1 MDRVDVLTGKL
12 GRGERERHVHTGD
25 IEGDIPVADIG
36 GRQLYPV
43 VAPTLKVVESKL
55 RQLLRLAP
63 QWQHK

>member
-12 GRGERERHVHTGD
+12 GRGERERHVRAGD

-43 VAPTLKVVESKL
+43 VVPTLKVVEGKL
-55 RQLLRLAP
+55 RQLLRLDP
-63 QWQHK
+63 QWQHE